1 MHLTKLASI
10 QRVAWEM
17 LEKQNLDPAAVFK
30 TVQLN
35 PDLMYRPGA
44 RYPLNKIIDL
54 WDEMAKRIEDPCF
67 GLTIA
72 TCWHPSYFG
81 TLGYA
86 MLVSKSLR
94 ITLQRLIRFH
104 QVLSDADFGKLHED
118 KEAGTLVF
126 TLTNRDET
134 PYSLARE
141 DAAFA
146 WIMSKLRM
154 NFRNDLAAV
163 SVSLLHSQPDCA
175 AQYFDFFK
183 SPVTFDS
190 PVSSLALSLEVV
202 DCILPGGNEE
212 LADLNDH
219 VMANYLNTLSK
230 DGLLTRVRKNIV
242 EHLPCGD
249 ATVDTIALE
258 LGYSARNL
266 QHLLQQEGTTY
277 MSLLRKTRMEIAEKY
292 VLDGEIS
299 LQEVAFL
306 VGFAEQ
312 SSFSNSFR
320 RWTGKSATQY
330 RQDNQARPTTSSD

>member
-1 MHLTKLASI
+1 MHLTKLASV

-35 PDLMYRPGA
+35 PDLMYQTGA
-44 RYPLNKIIDL
+44 RYPLNKIVDL
-54 WDEMAKRIEDPCF
+54 WDEMAKRIDDPCF

-72 TCWHPSYFG
+72 TCWHPTYFG

-126 TLTNRDET
+126 TLTNIDET

-141 DAAFA
+141 DAVFA

-163 SVSLLHSQPDCA
+163 SVSLLHSQPECA
-175 AQYFDFFK
+175 ARYYDFFK
-183 SPVTFDS
+183 SPVKFDS

-202 DCILPGGNEE
+202 DYVLPGGNEE
-212 LADLNDH
+212 LADLNDQI
-219 VMANYLNTLSK
+219 MTKYLNTLNK
-230 DGLLTRVRKNIV
+230 EDVLTRVRKIIV

-249 ATVDTIALE
+249 ATVDTIASE
-258 LGYSARNL
+258 LGYSSRNL
-266 QHLLQQEGTTY
+266 QHLLQREGTTY
-277 MSLLRKTRMEIAEKY
+277 MSLLNKTRMEIAKKY
-292 VLDGEIS
+292 VLDGKIP
-299 LQEVAFL
+299 LLEVTFL
-306 VGFAEQ
+306 LGFAEQ

-320 RWTGKSATQY
+320 RWTGKSPTQY
-330 RQDNQARPTTSSD
+330 RQDHQVRQTNSSD